1 MSTQPSGEWNEPS
14 SNSNDTFFIE
24 HYWGYSRQRDGGTLE
39 YEVTHPKWRVR
50 SAKLI
55 RFDPCLA
62 KLYGSE
68 WEEVF
73 SVEPESVVLAEGS
86 EVAVFPGRRI

>member
-1 MSTQPSGEWNEPS
+1 
-14 SNSNDTFFIE
+14 
-24 HYWGYSRQRDGGTLE
+24 L
-39 YEVTHPKWRVR
+39 
-50 SAKLI
+50 AKLI
-55 RFDPCLA
+55 QFDPCLA

-68 WEEVF
+68 WEEVL